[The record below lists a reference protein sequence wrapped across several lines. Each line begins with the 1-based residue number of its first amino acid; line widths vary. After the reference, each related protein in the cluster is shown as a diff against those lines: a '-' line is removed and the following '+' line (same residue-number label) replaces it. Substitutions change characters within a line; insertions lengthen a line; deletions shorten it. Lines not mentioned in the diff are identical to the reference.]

1 MFRAQ
6 LRRQAFGRLPNVYSP
21 SRLSQYAGVTTS
33 ALIIRIKDATIYKDV
48 LDQDKASPLFNN
60 VNFTLSGKN
69 EHWAIIARNSSLR
82 TDFLQMLHGRYLCTP
97 PDARTYPQ
105 FTARQIPLQQAIGY
119 IGFDAER
126 DGLGGTAVKGAYMS
140 QRYEAHREVTDWS
153 LLNYL
158 EGNTDLNALEKPAD
172 SLDTQLL
179 AKIVKSLDLEPL
191 LQLPVSN
198 LSNGQTRRARIAKA
212 LLAKP
217 ELLLL
222 NAPFMGMD
230 PVSQLKISSFL
241 QEMANV
247 SLPKII
253 LAIRP
258 EEDIPPWITHILH
271 INPKTAEIIQGTTA
285 HIYRSIPRLAYLSG
299 PFVGVDLP
307 TLMTMKCN
315 LNSLLPRSLARRQHD
330 TEVSRD
336 YLPALHDPLPPGP
349 PLVEMH
355 GVKVS
360 YNVTDNVDKKTV
372 LGDWSESVEGTKR
385 EGLWWNV
392 HRGERWGVFGPNG
405 SGKTTLLSLITSDH
419 PQTYGLPI
427 KLFGRSR
434 IPSPGELGISIF
446 ELQSRIG
453 HSSPEVH
460 TYFPKQLSI
469 RRVLESAW
477 ADTPLSK
484 PRLTHQNDVRIGAFL
499 RWFAPE
505 LSPTKTSELQKIA
518 ETPLR
523 GNWRR
528 SGEMRRKLEH
538 LNIVS
543 NDIDWADSTTFRDL
557 SFSSQ
562 RVLLFLRALVN
573 SPDLVILDEAF
584 SGMDKEVRDKCLL
597 FLSQGEK
604 MIFKPH
610 GKTLNGNTRYS
621 KSLQADNDMVNFGGL
636 EDRQALLTISHDKE
650 DIPGC
655 IRQWIC
661 LPEPGEGKSARTG
674 TLPGP
679 LELHPE
685 SWRKIWKLPPRP
697 EMPTIGRPGRG
708 QYPRRKNYKQ
718 AGNE

>member
-6 LRRQAFGRLPNVYSP
+6 LRRQAFGRLPNTYSR
-21 SRLSQYAGVTTS
+21 SRLSQSAGVITS
-33 ALIIRIKDATIYKDV
+33 VPIVRIKDATIYKDI

-82 TDFLQMLHGRYLCTP
+82 TDFLQMLHGRYICTP
-97 PDARTYPQ
+97 LGARRYPQ

-153 LLNYL
+153 LMNYL
-158 EGNTDLNALEKPAD
+158 EGNTELNALEKPAD
-172 SLDTQLL
+172 SLDTALL

-191 LQLPVSN
+191 LQLPVGN

-241 QEMANV
+241 QEMAN
-247 SLPKII
+247 
-253 LAIRP
+253 
-258 EEDIPPWITHILH
+258 
-271 INPKTAEIIQGTTA
+271 GTTA
-285 HIYRSIPRLAYLSG
+285 QIYRSIPRLAYPSG
-299 PFVGVDLP
+299 PFVGIDLP
-307 TLMTMKCN
+307 TLTTMRCN

-355 GVKVS
+355 GVRVS

-453 HSSPEVH
+453 HSSPEIH

-538 LNIVS
+538 LNIAS
-543 NDIDWADSTTFRDL
+543 DDIDWADSTTFRDL

-573 SPDLVILDEAF
+573 SPDLVILDEAL

-636 EDRQALLTISHDKE
+636 EDSQALLTISHDKE

-661 LPEPGEGKSARTG
+661 LPAPGEGKSARTG

-685 SWRKIWKLPPRP
+685 SWREIWKLPPRP

-708 QYPRRKNYKQ
+708 QYPRRKIYKQ
-718 AGNE
+718 AGDE